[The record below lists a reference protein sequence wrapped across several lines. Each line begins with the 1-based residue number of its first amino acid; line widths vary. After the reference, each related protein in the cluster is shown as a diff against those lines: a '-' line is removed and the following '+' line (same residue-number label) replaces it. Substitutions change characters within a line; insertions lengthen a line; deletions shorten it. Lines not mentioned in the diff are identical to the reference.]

1 MNAKEVQRAKNQLIS
16 SLLMNV
22 ESKLARLEDLGRQ
35 IQCQGKIT
43 TIDEM
48 VDKINR
54 LTIKDLQNVAEKVL
68 TGKVITSNGGTSLG
82 LPSIVMQG
90 ERETFGDVEFI
101 LRRYGLGNYKGP
113 EITEPRDFSSNQN
126 EKKKKSRWF

>member
-1 MNAKEVQRAKNQLIS
+1 MSR
-16 SLLMNV
+16 
-22 ESKLARLEDLGRQ
+22 
-35 IQCQGKIT
+35 KIT

-101 LRRYGLGNYKGP
+101 LRRYGLGNYKV
-113 EITEPRDFSSNQN
+113 Q
-126 EKKKKSRWF
+126 KSRNQEISVVIKMKRRKESLVLDEVEYHSCIYTCIYTKNDNRYT